1 MTDRSHTSRKRLAI
15 PLLLL
20 ATVWLALTVEA
31 KAGARL
37 DLSTEKRAAQFL
49 EASAIP
55 VSGIPGICSQVAG
68 DYPTLGRLVAF
79 HRAHANVKNY
89 VRCKRAVHRWIC
101 EAEFIYNNKKE
112 EDDGWYLTLNYS
124 VDGESRIVDLEC
136 VTGP

>member
-1 MTDRSHTSRKRLAI
+1 MTDRSHTSRQCLAV

-20 ATVWLALTVEA
+20 ATAWPAPTVEA
-31 KAGARL
+31 KAGTRL

-55 VSGIPGICSQVAG
+55 VSGIPGICSQVAS

-89 VRCKRAVHRWIC
+89 VRCKRAVHRWLC
-101 EAEFIYNNKKE
+101 EAEFIYNNEKE
-112 EDDGWYLTLNYS
+112 EEDGWYLNLNYS
-124 VDGESRIVDLEC
+124 VDGESRML
-136 VTGP
+136 T